1 MCQLLSDGVTKFIG
15 DSMEQ
20 VKVVHGILNIMKHN
34 LSAVQDIANKWDW
47 PMIGWKTKLMEKVDT
62 PAKRDIS
69 LFATWINL
77 FTSHMCGWIVA
88 TLSVDKSMSHMAD
101 YGMNWWQ
108 A

>member
-47 PMIGWKTKLMEKVDT
+47 PMIG
-62 PAKRDIS
+62 
-69 LFATWINL
+69 
-77 FTSHMCGWIVA
+77 
-88 TLSVDKSMSHMAD
+88 
-101 YGMNWWQ
+101 
-108 A
+108 